1 MPQEAPKGR
10 AAEAVDQRLGALVG
24 ISRRLHENPETA
36 WRETA
41 SSAFLADELA
51 ARGFAVERGAAGLP
65 TAFVA
70 EYGAGAFTVG
80 LVAEYDALPG
90 LGHACG
96 HNIIAAT
103 AVGAA
108 EALADV
114 AADLGIGIRVLG
126 TPAEEGGG
134 GKIPML
140 EAGYFDDLAFAMM
153 IHPGPADAVYARP
166 RAVAH
171 FDVSY
176 RGITSHAGA
185 YPHLGRNA
193 ADAFTI
199 AQVAIGLLRQQLAPS
214 VRVHGIVTEA
224 GTAPNAI
231 PEIARGSWYVRADTL
246 AELDGAF
253 AWVRACFEAG
263 ALAAGCEWELTET
276 SPRYAEFR
284 NDEQLAR
291 LFAANGAALGR
302 DMDLAETGPR
312 GMATAST
319 DMGNVS
325 QRVRAIHPYLRIGS
339 LPAVNHQPAFAAATV
354 TPAGDRA
361 VRDGAVLLAQ
371 TAIDAVLAGLFC
383 WLQDQVGCP
392 LRDDHDRDDGVH
404 RGQGRKYRGVGHAE
418 ARDAVHAQPGVDDG
432 ARIACPA
439 YPAGTAHVVD
449 RLVDG
454 PLDRRQLLVGHDS
467 RAREDLPHQP
477 GAHGLRRPDA
487 AREADPRQQ
496 HPLVVPVWVGEGPV
510 VDGGRGVRVG
520 RLDPRPAPAAR
531 PGDVRGDRDDRTRQ
545 RLHAVF
551 SEVPLR
557 VDGPRLDR
565 EVHHDVGTVSRS
577 ESDHG
582 PGVPSARAHGGR

>member
-1 MPQEAPKGR
+1 MPEEALKQR
-10 AAEAVDQRLGALVG
+10 AAEGVDARLGALLG

-36 WRETA
+36 WQEYA
-41 SSAFLADELA
+41 SSGFLADELE
-51 ARGFAVERGAAGLP
+51 ARGFAVERGVSGLP

-70 EYGAGAFTVG
+70 QYGAGAVTIG

-96 HNIIAAT
+96 HNIIAAA

-108 EALADV
+108 EALAGV
-114 AADLGIGIRVLG
+114 AADLGIGIRVIG

-140 EAGYFDDLAFAMM
+140 EAGCFDDLAFAMM
-153 IHPGPADAVYARP
+153 VHPGPADAVYARP

-176 RGITSHAGA
+176 RGVASHAGA

-193 ADAFTI
+193 ADAFTV

-231 PEIARGSWYVRADTL
+231 PETARGSWYVRADTL
-246 AELDGAF
+246 AELEGVF
-253 AWVRACFEAG
+253 ERVRACFAAG
-263 ALAAGCEWELTET
+263 ALATGCEWELIET

-291 LFAANGAALGR
+291 LFAVNAAALGR

-325 QRVRAIHPYLRIGS
+325 QQVRAIHPYLGIDS

-354 TPAGDRA
+354 TSAADRA

-371 TAIDAVLAGLFC
+371 TAIDAVLA
-383 WLQDQVGCP
+383 
-392 LRDDHDRDDGVH
+392 
-404 RGQGRKYRGVGHAE
+404 A
-418 ARDAVHAQPGVDDG
+418 
-432 ARIACPA
+432 
-439 YPAGTAHVVD
+439 AH
-449 RLVDG
+449 
-454 PLDRRQLLVGHDS
+454 P
-467 RAREDLPHQP
+467 
-477 GAHGLRRPDA
+477 
-487 AREADPRQQ
+487 
-496 HPLVVPVWVGEGPV
+496 PV
-510 VDGGRGVRVG
+510 
-520 RLDPRPAPAAR
+520 
-531 PGDVRGDRDDRTRQ
+531 
-545 RLHAVF
+545 
-551 SEVPLR
+551 
-557 VDGPRLDR
+557 
-565 EVHHDVGTVSRS
+565 
-577 ESDHG
+577 
-582 PGVPSARAHGGR
+582 

>member
-1 MPQEAPKGR
+1 MPGQGPLVSPEALKRRVADG
-10 AAEAVDQRLGALVG
+10 VDERLGALLD
-24 ISRRLHENPETA
+24 ISRRLHQNPETA
-36 WRETA
+36 WRENA

-51 ARGFAVERGAAGLP
+51 ARGFAVQRGAAGLA

-70 EYGAGAFTVG
+70 AYGEGAVTVG

-108 EALADV
+108 EALAGV

-140 EAGYFDDLAFAMM
+140 EAGCFDDLAFAMM

-171 FDVSY
+171 FDVTY
-176 RGITSHAGA
+176 RGVTSHAGA

-231 PEIARGSWYVRADTL
+231 PDLARGSWYVRADTL

-253 AWVRACFEAG
+253 ARVRACFEAG
-263 ALAAGCEWELTET
+263 AMGAGCEWELTET

-284 NDEQLAR
+284 NDERLAR

-302 DMDLAETGPR
+302 DLDLAENGPR

-325 QRVRAIHPYLRIGS
+325 QRVRAIHPYLGIAS
-339 LPAVNHQPAFAAATV
+339 LPAVNHQPAFADATV
-354 TPAGDRA
+354 TQAADRA

-371 TAIDAVLAGLFC
+371 TAIDAALADLSC
-383 WLQDQVGCP
+383 SPQDQVGCP
-392 LRDDHDRDDGVH
+392 VRDQHDRDDGVH
-404 RGQGRKYRGVGHAE
+404 RGQGRENRGVDHAE
-418 ARDAVHAQPGVDDG
+418 AGDAVDAQPGVDYR
-432 ARIACPA
+432 ARITGLA

-454 PLDRRQLLVGHDS
+454 PLDRGKLLVGNDPRADARRS
-467 RAREDLPHQP
+467 SCWRSSSRRECGGGPDGCASCRAGSVSSGSPGRTRPRASGPRAGASVPGARARRRDPTRSAPRHGRLRP
-477 GAHGLRRPDA
+477 GAWRAGHPPCRR
-487 AREADPRQQ
+487 R
-496 HPLVVPVWVGEGPV
+496 
-510 VDGGRGVRVG
+510 
-520 RLDPRPAPAAR
+520 
-531 PGDVRGDRDDRTRQ
+531 
-545 RLHAVF
+545 
-551 SEVPLR
+551 
-557 VDGPRLDR
+557 
-565 EVHHDVGTVSRS
+565 
-577 ESDHG
+577 
-582 PGVPSARAHGGR
+582 